1 MLKFN
6 ASSVF
11 MLATFAAVCL
21 AVPAIGDIVIKKN
34 GQVYE
39 GEITE
44 QTSTYLKMRTKIE
57 GKGNWLELTLPMTS
71 IKNTTEANGDLAVD
85 AASPA
90 PEPPGGEPASKSA
103 GSAGGHRVEK
113 VFAHGSGATERKAT
127 DHALRNAVQQVVGT
141 LITSTTQIQN
151 MELVED
157 KIIAH
162 ANGFVRKYD
171 VIGDPRR
178 LGTPNDP
185 HVEVRILAE
194 VEITKIF
201 EQFTSENDIEIRASV
216 DGPSLYG
223 RVVTKQQRD
232 DAAVETISSVFT
244 GLADWLYA
252 FDPVPGL
259 REFDGAGFGDKVVLQ
274 RVECSI
280 DKAGWIRLSKNLNR
294 LLGHLAT
301 GSRALRLKSSPFTT
315 TEGKYA
321 DKPFGSLQ
329 IPWPQRKRLQLT
341 ERWGPV
347 AIDTS
352 SSGLRLMS
360 GETKDSSGR
369 FDVPVAVL
377 FEPSLLGTEDVVI
390 IVDYDLRKATAYAVP
405 PSLYDEIS
413 EGILQ
418 VPILDVSLLNSEGE
432 ILGRQL
438 GEGPIGNGR
447 DESGRGGRAGWY
459 PMEIEGPRG
468 PRHRNLLNIVDVWL
482 GVWESEGRDGGRG
495 TFRFSNLH
503 DHHGKMYART
513 RKAPRT
519 LVLYP
524 RFHIGNFSVQFNT
537 PVYTFDFAF
546 EVSLEEMRQIKE
558 CRIERFSE
566 PLTYN
571 EIGVGE
577 R

>member
-6 ASSVF
+6 APSVF
-11 MLATFAAVCL
+11 MLATIAVVCL

-44 QTSTYLKMRTKIE
+44 QTSTYLKMRTKIG
-57 GKGNWLELTLPMTS
+57 GKGKWHELAFPMS
-71 IKNTTEANGDLAVD
+71 AIKFVTEEDGDQAVD
-85 AASPA
+85 AASSAPA
-90 PEPPGGEPASKSA
+90 LPGGEPASKSA
-103 GSAGGHRVEK
+103 GSADGHRVEE
-113 VFAHGSGATERKAT
+113 VIARGSGSTEREAIN
-127 DHALRNAVQQVVGT
+127 HALRAAVEQVVGT
-141 LITSTTQIQN
+141 LITSQTQITN
-151 MELVED
+151 MRVIED
-157 KIIAH
+157 TIISFS
-162 ANGFVRKYD
+162 NGFVRNYD
-171 VIGDPRR
+171 LIGEASN
-178 LGTPNDP
+178 LGTPQDP
-185 HVEVRILAE
+185 HFEVKLLAE

-201 EQFTSENDIEIRASV
+201 ERFRANDIEIRTSV

-232 DAAVETISSVFT
+232 DAAVETISGVFT

-252 FDPVPGL
+252 FEPVPGL

-280 DKAGWIRLSKNLNR
+280 DKAGWIRLSENLNR
-294 LLGHLAT
+294 LLDRLAT
-301 GSRALRLKSSPFTT
+301 GSQTLLLKSSPFTT
-315 TEGKYA
+315 TEHSWRGKE
-321 DKPFGSLQ
+321 PFGSLQ
-329 IPWPQRKRLQLT
+329 IPWPQRKRLQLM
-341 ERWGPV
+341 ERWGPL

-352 SSGLRLMS
+352 SSGRKLLS
-360 GETKDSSGR
+360 GETRDR
-369 FDVPVAVL
+369 TTNIDVPVAVS
-377 FEPSLLGTEDVVI
+377 FKPSLLGIEDVVI

-418 VPILDVSLLNSEGE
+418 VPILDVSLLSSEGE

-438 GEGPIGNGR
+438 GGGPIGNSR

-459 PMEIEGPRG
+459 PFEIEDSRSGSR
-468 PRHRNLLNIVDVWL
+468 RNLLNIVDVWL

-495 TFRFSNLH
+495 TFFFRNLH
-503 DHHGKMYART
+503 SDYGKMYART
-513 RKAPRT
+513 KKAPRT

-524 RFHIGNFSVQFNT
+524 RFHFSGFHKVFNT

-558 CRIERFSE
+558 CRIERFSDR
-566 PLTYN
+566 LTYN
-571 EIGVGE
+571 ERGVGE
-577 R
+577 